1 MKKLTKS
8 AFFRALFLLTFI
20 VNMFLIHIV
29 MQDYVFCIENNGNV
43 VLEKINSDDS
53 CCSKQISDTA
63 GDTERYSS
71 KASCNLC
78 NDFTAIEKYGDVKS
92 KNIKHISVISPFIP
106 LAILSDRFV
115 DNKNIS
121 CSELSE
127 SSYAP
132 PLEAYKTVSLL
143 I

>member
-1 MKKLTKS
+1 
-8 AFFRALFLLTFI
+8 
-20 VNMFLIHIV
+20 

-43 VLEKINSDDS
+43 VLEKINSNDS
-53 CCSKQISDTA
+53 CCSKHISDTA
-63 GDTERYSS
+63 GVAEKYNS
-71 KASCNLC
+71 KTSCNLC

-92 KNIKHISVISPFIP
+92 QSIKHISIISPLIS
-106 LAILSDRFV
+106 LDILSDRFV

-127 SSYAP
+127 NSYAP